1 MKTLNCEYC
10 NKNFVANTEQYH
22 DSSRD
27 TTGYVPCGSAWS
39 ITYYEGGVVHYRE
52 GDDHLPNQGYTNACY
67 ECKPHYK
74 DEGY

>member
-10 NKNFVANTEQYH
+10 NKPFNAENVQDFEEQ
-22 DSSRD
+22 RD
-27 TTGYVPCGSAWS
+27 ADIYPCGSAWS
-39 ITYYEGGVVHYRE
+39 ITYLEGGVVHYRE

>member
-10 NKNFVANTEQYH
+10 NKDFNAETVQDY

-27 TTGYVPCGSAWS
+27 VDTNPCGSAWN
-39 ITYYEGGVVHYRE
+39 ITYLQGGVVHYRE
-52 GDDHLPNQGYTNACY
+52 SDDHLPNQGYTNACY